1 MAILMALGAFLD
13 VAVEGSVLMYSF
25 LVQRVFSLYAQSSLF
40 PLWVSVCQMVSLL
53 RPSTD
58 GQLAETLKREFAWGL
73 H

>member
-40 PLWVSVCQMVSLL
+40 PLWVSVC
-53 RPSTD
+53 
-58 GQLAETLKREFAWGL
+58 
-73 H
+73 